1 MGQAQFHRGL
11 LLLILEADSSVNYTS
26 DDGVEVSKFRTLES
40 LVNWVTTP
48 RLLALYCELR

>member
-26 DDGVEVSKFRTLES
+26 DDGIAVSKFHTLKP
-40 LVNWVTTP
+40 LVNWVITP
-48 RLLALYCELR
+48 RLLALYCELK